1 MPIGKTSSTRIHPN
15 TSDEF
20 SFWIA
25 SGERVNPTDIVV
37 TQNSDG
43 SQTYGLVT
51 RIENISDSGSH
62 LDNFVSHDFGRAES
76 TPRTRRLSANV
87 ARCVVLKNTQNIYM
101 PVEGGQDVEFADDD
115 GILTALG
122 ISEVRQTDP
131 TNFCPLP
138 AGVIELSNGVRAPA
152 IIDARYLIG
161 PEGAHLNISGISG
174 LATKTSYAMFLLN
187 VLLQKYGD
195 KVAVI
200 VFNVKQD
207 DLLYLD
213 QPAFPITTDGKI
225 DLRQIPQEQR
235 QLWEEEQKLWD
246 ILGAQPQ
253 PFRNVTRFVPRG
265 QFGRGRAVRVE
276 PNTYGR
282 NLVNPIMYSYD
293 LRDMWDKIS
302 YLFTGVEDPRGTLE
316 MLLSDIEEDLEDGYI
331 SCGNRSFPVTTFSD
345 LINCFSQILQ
355 NRIQYRNHH
364 FGTIGSFLKRLR
376 YFVQRGTTGL
386 FVDKKASNEV
396 TLAHYVWAIR
406 PGQVYVIDIAKLQ
419 DFERAFVI
427 GDVVNEVY
435 RLFSREVTYGDVPED
450 IRRQSWESIE
460 DSDLGNPIEP
470 PKHLVFFVDELN
482 KYAPAGGRES
492 PILHNL
498 LEITERGRSL
508 GVILIG
514 AEQFASSVHK
524 RIIGNCSNKIYGR
537 SDSTELGDD
546 AYRHIPQ
553 DLKALITR
561 LEQGRLLLQ
570 HPLYRQPV
578 QIRFPKPVY
587 WQPRR

>member
-1 MPIGKTSSTRIHPN
+1 MPIGKTSSTRIQPN

-20 SFWIA
+20 SFWIV
-25 SGERVNPTDIVV
+25 SGKRVNPTDIVV

-76 TPRTRRLSANV
+76 TPRTRRLSANI

-101 PVEGGQDVEFADDD
+101 PVEGGQDVEFANAD

-122 ISEVRQTDP
+122 IGEVKQTDP
-131 TNFCPLP
+131 NFRPLP

-187 VLLQKYGD
+187 VLLQLYGD
-195 KVAVI
+195 EVAVI
-200 VFNVKQD
+200 IFNVKHD
-207 DLLYLD
+207 DLLYIHQPSDQLD
-213 QPAFPITTDGKI
+213 QEQQDLWNVLKI
-225 DLRQIPQEQR
+225 IPKPF
-235 QLWEEEQKLWD
+235 QK
-246 ILGAQPQ
+246 
-253 PFRNVTRFVPRG
+253 VTYFIPRG
-265 QFGRGRAVRVE
+265 ENGVL
-276 PNTYGR
+276 NTYADVQQ
-282 NLVNPIMYSYD
+282 LTQHYVYSYA
-293 LRDMWDKIS
+293 LEDMREKLS
-302 YLFTGVEDPRGTLE
+302 YLFVDVEDPRDTLKP
-316 MLLSDIEEDLEDGYI
+316 LLEDIEEDLQPDENGRQRI
-331 SCGNRSFPVTTFSD
+331 PAQTFSE
-345 LINCFSQILQ
+345 LINYFRDIIRPQEEEGRGRRRS
-355 NRIQYRNHH
+355 RSYHEHRHS
-364 FGTIGSFLKRLR
+364 TIGRFVRLFK
-376 YFVQRGTTGL
+376 YFVKTGTTGL

-435 RLFSREVTYGDVPED
+435 RLFSREVTYRDVPED